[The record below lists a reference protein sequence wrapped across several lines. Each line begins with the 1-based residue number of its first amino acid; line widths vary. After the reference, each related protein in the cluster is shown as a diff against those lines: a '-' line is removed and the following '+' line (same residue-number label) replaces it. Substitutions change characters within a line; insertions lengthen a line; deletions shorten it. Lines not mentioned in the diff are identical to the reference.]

1 MNGFFADEDGRFA
14 PRLSRRLRFGRFFQL
29 LSLAAVTLG
38 LIMLSVL
45 LLDIMLDGSR
55 WLRPEFFTEFPSRFP
70 EKSGLRSALQGT
82 LWMISMTAL
91 MAFPIGVGAAI
102 YLEEYAPDNWLTRFI
117 EINISNLA
125 GVPSIIYGLLGLG
138 LFVRG
143 LELGRS
149 VLAGSMTMALL
160 VLPILIVAGREAI
173 RAVPQSVRHASLALG
188 ATRWQTTQHHV
199 LPYAMPGILT
209 GTILAM
215 SRAIGETA
223 PLITIGALTYIRF
236 NLQGPLDLF
245 TVLPI
250 QIFNWVSL
258 PKAEF
263 HQLAAAGII
272 VLLTVL
278 LSMNMLAIILRNRLQ
293 IRW

>member
-1 MNGFFADEDGRFA
+1 MSAALLRDQAFERGLRARQSRGQIFQLMCLAAIVLGILMLLTLLIDVFTDGL
-14 PRLSRRLRFGRFFQL
+14 PWLRPQL
-29 LSLAAVTLG
+29 LS
-38 LIMLSVL
+38 
-45 LLDIMLDGSR
+45 
-55 WLRPEFFTEFPSRFP
+55 EFPSRFVDQ
-70 EKSGLRSALQGT
+70 SGLRSALQGT
-82 LWMISMTAL
+82 LWMIAITAL
-91 MAFPIGVGAAI
+91 LSFPIGVGSAI
-102 YLEEYAPDNWLTRFI
+102 YLEEYAPDNAFTRFI

-160 VLPILIVAGREAI
+160 VLPTIIVASREAI
-173 RAVPQSVRHASLALG
+173 RAVPSSLRQAAFALG
-188 ATRWQTTQHHV
+188 ATKWQATRSHV

-215 SRAIGETA
+215 SRAIGESA

-236 NLQGPLDLF
+236 DLQGPLDIF

-250 QIFNWVSL
+250 QIFNWISL
-258 PKAEF
+258 PQDDF
-263 HQLAAAGII
+263 HSLAAAGIV
-272 VLLTVL
+272 VLLVVL
-278 LSMNMLAIILRNRLQ
+278 LAMNAAAIILRNRLQ